1 MVRFENVSMA
11 YGANEVLHTM
21 NLHIPEG
28 KLVVLIGPSGCGKT
42 TTLQLINRLVL
53 PTAGKIYVNGQDI
66 STVDPVALRR
76 GIGYVIQEI
85 GLFPHM
91 TIRQNIEIVPKLLGW
106 DESRRRG
113 RAEELM
119 KLVGLDERYLD
130 SYPANL
136 SGGQQQRIGLLRALA
151 AEPPI
156 ILMDEPFGALDPITR
171 ESLQDEIMDL
181 QRKLHKTIVFVTH
194 DMDEAIKIAD
204 IIVLMKDGVIVQA
217 ASPEELLSDPADEF
231 VEQFLGRQRLHGGR
245 VETVRDLMQERVV
258 AALPGMSLV
267 ESVALMERKHVPTL
281 FVVDEERH
289 LLGHVDVE
297 DIQRCSR
304 AKGTHLSDISHTQVP
319 SVKPEDSAKETFARM
334 MQEHL
339 DVLPVTDGENRL
351 VGIVTRSS
359 MVKSL
364 ARAVW
369 REDGHG

>member
-1 MVRFENVSMA
+1 
-11 YGANEVLHTM
+11 
-21 NLHIPEG
+21 
-28 KLVVLIGPSGCGKT
+28 
-42 TTLQLINRLVL
+42 
-53 PTAGKIYVNGQDI
+53 
-66 STVDPVALRR
+66 
-76 GIGYVIQEI
+76 
-85 GLFPHM
+85 
-91 TIRQNIEIVPKLLGW
+91 
-106 DESRRRG
+106 
-113 RAEELM
+113 
-119 KLVGLDERYLD
+119 
-130 SYPANL
+130 
-136 SGGQQQRIGLLRALA
+136 
-151 AEPPI
+151 
-156 ILMDEPFGALDPITR
+156 
-171 ESLQDEIMDL
+171 
-181 QRKLHKTIVFVTH
+181 
-194 DMDEAIKIAD
+194 
-204 IIVLMKDGVIVQA
+204 
-217 ASPEELLSDPADEF
+217 
-231 VEQFLGRQRLHGGR
+231 
-245 VETVRDLMQERVV
+245 MQERVV